1 MVAPPEKPAQNLGF
15 RTEIYDI
22 IGISG
27 QNRRGCEPP
36 KAPLDQSSRIPI
48 LHMLY
53 DLGIVTGPGLSK
65 DNDFENV
72 GRPAAEA
79 SADLG
84 SPSDRRA
91 IAATCSKVPTVI
103 RSRPHKPRPAG
114 FDLFYAA

>member
-1 MVAPPEKPAQNLGF
+1 
-15 RTEIYDI
+15 
-22 IGISG
+22 
-27 QNRRGCEPP
+27 
-36 KAPLDQSSRIPI
+36 
-48 LHMLY
+48 MLY
-53 DLGIVTGPGLSK
+53 DRGIVTGRGLSK
-65 DNDFENV
+65 ENDFENV